1 MEIIQIEELRNG
13 IQESFDL
20 LIKKIGCVQIGTKE
34 QFPFG
39 WRKAAKGRTVWRILE
54 ELIIQ
59 TLEKY
64 HSEFNLEYVKPS
76 ESEVSIFD
84 FECKLKN
91 NANPVYVNIKSAVKG
106 GRINKDDISKAVG
119 LKSFYDEDLNRNF
132 FAATFFIEFNDDMSI
147 NVTNAVVFPLVWLP
161 DIYVNPSNNGNLQ
174 SACFKDISKAVKRSN
189 KDFYPLFLK
198 AVDIAKQKKKE
209 TNK

>member
-1 MEIIQIEELRNG
+1 MKVEQIEELRSG
-13 IQESFDL
+13 LQESFDL
-20 LIKKIGCVQIGTKE
+20 LIRKIGRVQIGTRE

-54 ELIIQ
+54 ELITQ

-64 HSEFNLEYVKPS
+64 HSEFNLEYIKPS

-91 NANPVYVNIKSAVKG
+91 NINPIYVNVKSAVKG
-106 GRINKDDISKAVG
+106 GRSNKDDISKALS
-119 LKSFYDEDLNRNF
+119 LKSFYDADLNRNF
-132 FAATFFIEFNDDMSI
+132 FTATFFIAFNDDMSFV
-147 NVTNAVVFPLVWLP
+147 VTDAIVFPVVWLP

-174 SACFKDISKAVKRSN
+174 SACFKDIFKAVKRSN
-189 KDFYPLFLK
+189 KEFYPLLLDALF
-198 AVDIAKQKKKE
+198 IAKKKKIS
-209 TNK
+209 KG

>member
-1 MEIIQIEELRNG
+1 M
-13 IQESFDL
+13 
-20 LIKKIGCVQIGTKE
+20 IKKIGRVQIGTKE

-54 ELIIQ
+54 ELITQ

-64 HSEFNLEYVKPS
+64 HDEFNLEYIKPS

-84 FECKLKN
+84 FECKLKDN
-91 NANPVYVNIKSAVKG
+91 ITPVYVNIKSAVKG
-106 GRINKDDISKAVG
+106 GRTNKDDISKALG
-119 LKSFYDEDLNRNF
+119 LKSFYDEDANRNF

-147 NVTNAVVFPLVWLP
+147 KVTNAVVFPIVWLP

-174 SACFKDISKAVKRSN
+174 SSHFKDISKAEKRCN
-189 KDFYPLFLK
+189 KDFYPLFEAAL
-198 AVDIAKQKKKE
+198 AVAKQKKAAKE
-209 TNK
+209 